1 MRGFAYRGVGPRE
14 LGVNVGGVMSAI
26 GSVEYQFP
34 WLANDKLQQVVFCDF
49 GTVESGYEFTKIRA
63 AVGTGLRVYLPQQM
77 FGPLPLAFDIA
88 FPIEREKEDQ
98 VKNFTFFI
106 GAFW

>member
-1 MRGFAYRGVGPRE
+1 MRGFAYRGVGPFD
-14 LGVNVGGVMSAI
+14 LGVNVGGIMEI
-26 GSVEYQFP
+26 LGSVEYQFP

-49 GTVESGYEFTKIRA
+49 GTVEAGYNITQFRA
-63 AVGTGLRVYLPQQM
+63 AVGTGLRIYLPPSM

-88 FPIEREKEDQ
+88 VPVAKAPEDHTRL
-98 VKNFTFFI
+98 FTFFI

>member
-1 MRGFAYRGVGPRE
+1 
-14 LGVNVGGVMSAI
+14 MSLI

-34 WLANDKLQQVVFCDF
+34 WMANDKLQQVVFCDF
-49 GTVESGYEFTKIRA
+49 GTVEDDYAISTFRA

-77 FGPLPLAFDIA
+77 FGPLPLAFDLA
-88 FPIEREKEDQ
+88 FPISKGPEDRER
-98 VKNFTFFI
+98 NFTFFI

>member
-1 MRGFAYRGVGPRE
+1 MRGFSYRGVGPRE
-14 LGVNVGGVMSAI
+14 LGVNVGGIMEAL

-34 WLANDKLQQVVFCDF
+34 WTANDKLQQVVFCDF
-49 GTVESGYEFTKIRA
+49 GTVEAGYNFTQFRA

-77 FGPLPLAFDIA
+77 FGPLPLAFDLA
-88 FPIEREKEDQ
+88 FPVAKAAEDHTRI
-98 VKNFTFFI
+98 FTFFI